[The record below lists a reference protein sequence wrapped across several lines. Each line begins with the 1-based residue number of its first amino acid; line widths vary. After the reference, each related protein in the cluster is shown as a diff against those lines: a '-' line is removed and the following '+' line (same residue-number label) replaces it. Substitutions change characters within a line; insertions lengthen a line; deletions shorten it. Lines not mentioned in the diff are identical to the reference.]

1 MKVKLLYEDSKAPKK
16 LSEHSV
22 GFGLYAHLDEPLS
35 IHPHETVKIG
45 TGISIEIP
53 DGYFGGIYA
62 GWGASRSSSI
72 RSVNCTGIISA
83 DDKSEIIVPIHNDSN
98 DYRVVM
104 LGDELAQ
111 LIIQKYED
119 VTLEIES

>member
-1 MKVKLLYEDSKAPKK
+1 MKVKLLYEDSVAPKK
-16 LSEHSV
+16 LSEHSA
-22 GFGLYAHLDEPLS
+22 GFGLYAHLDEPLT
-35 IHPHETVKIG
+35 IHPHETVNIG
-45 TGISIEIP
+45 TGVSIEIP
-53 DGYFGGIYA
+53 EGCFGGIYV
-62 GWGASRSSSI
+62 GWGTLRSNI
-72 RSVNCTGIISA
+72 RSANCTGVICA

-104 LGDELAQ
+104 PGDEMAQ